1 MRFDIDFK
9 PLDKE
14 YAQALATW
22 KDGEGDEDWVD
33 RVEYGATVYV
43 NGERYGV
50 VTLTPYDGFVEIDG
64 YTAYRGRFV
73 MAVSQRVLD
82 AAVNLA
88 KERYPDWPVVVL
100 IDDKD
105 LRVKQLCGSMGF
117 GKVD

>member
-9 PLDKE
+9 PLDFE
-14 YAQALATW
+14 YLQELAAWNDTEL
-22 KDGEGDEDWVD
+22 DPIELI
-33 RVEYGATVYV
+33 EYGATVFV
-43 NGERYGV
+43 NGQRFGV
-50 VTLTPYDGFVEIDG
+50 VALTPRDGFVEIEG

-73 MAVSQRVLD
+73 MSISQRVLD

-117 GKVD
+117 GKVNL